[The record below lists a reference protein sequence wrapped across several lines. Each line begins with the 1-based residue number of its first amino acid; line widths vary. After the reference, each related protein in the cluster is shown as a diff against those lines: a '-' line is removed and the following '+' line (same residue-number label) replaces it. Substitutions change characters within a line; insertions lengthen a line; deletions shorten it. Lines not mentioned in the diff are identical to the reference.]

1 MGDGRQVGVRPEIV
15 KKILAA
21 LEDAKVEIDRA
32 TVDALP
38 AGALGGSPQ
47 AAALFGDLHHA
58 TSKLQAS
65 LSAQSQSLIKFGQA
79 IEDAQKAI
87 ENADEDSSSY
97 ASVIQAAVDGVTR
110 QFHEATG
117 TDNRPTAPVGA
128 LAALGL
134 GGLGS
139 TLQQLE
145 SQAEFEQGVS
155 K

>member
-1 MGDGRQVGVRPEIV
+1 MGDGRQVGVKPEIV

-21 LEDAKVEIDRA
+21 LEDAKVEIDKA
-32 TVDALP
+32 TIDVLP

-47 AAALFGDLHHA
+47 AAALFGDMHHA

-65 LSAQSQSLIKFGQA
+65 LSAQSQSLIKFGEA
-79 IEDAQKAI
+79 LKDAQKAI
-87 ENADEDSSSY
+87 ESADEDSSSY
-97 ASVIQAAVDGVTR
+97 ASVIQAAVEGVTR

-117 TDNRPTAPVGA
+117 KDNRPTAPVAA

-139 TLQQLE
+139 SLQQLE
-145 SQAEFEQGVS
+145 SEAQFEQGIN